1 MPPDADH
8 SALGLLTAVATAPPA
23 PPQHIKGVGVDVVD
37 LAEFGHVVAVGGD
50 RWLRKIFTDAELTYA
65 DGRTD
70 RYATRFAA
78 KEAVVKALG
87 VGFRAGIAPRTV
99 EIICDRDGRPQ
110 VQLHAAA
117 SRLAADLRVGGVL
130 VSMTRDGGLAAAA
143 AWALSTHDEETTR

>member
-8 SALGLLTAVATAPPA
+8 SAIGLLTTVATALPA
-23 PPQHIKGVGVDVVD
+23 PTADIYGVGVDVVD
-37 LAEFGHVVAVGGD
+37 LAEFQHMVAVGGD
-50 RWLRKIFTDAELTYA
+50 RWLRKIFTDAELAYA

-87 VGFRAGIAPRTV
+87 VGFRAGIAARTV
-99 EIICDRDGRPQ
+99 EIICDRDGRPR
-110 VQLHAAA
+110 VLLHAAA
-117 SRLAADLRVGGVL
+117 SRVAADLRIGGVL

>member
-8 SALGLLTAVATAPPA
+8 SALGLLTAVATALPA
-23 PPQHIKGVGVDVVD
+23 APQNIYGVGVDVVD
-37 LAEFGHVVAVGGD
+37 LVDLEHMVAVGGD

-65 DGRTD
+65 GGRID

-87 VGFRAGIAPRTV
+87 VGFRAGIAARTV

-110 VQLHAAA
+110 VLLHAAA
-117 SRLAADLRVGGVL
+117 SRLAADLRIGQVL